1 MKCPK
6 CKNDALQENHAFCFN
21 CGFDLGE
28 NNETTSPSP
37 SQREATTEL
46 EDFNQAAEDSDVIT
60 DKAYASPG
68 KFSIILGS

>member
-6 CKNDALQENHAFCFN
+6 CKNDALQENHAFCFE
-21 CGFDLGE
+21 CGFDLRE

-37 SQREATTEL
+37 SQREATTKS
-46 EDFNQAAEDSDVIT
+46 EDFNQAAEDSDVIN
-60 DKAYASPG
+60 DKPCASLG